1 MPSGIPEGLHDTC
14 TPPPYTQEVNG
25 EIQTIY
31 SISFFF
37 VFVIIPRDGCLQ
49 QNIDFDAISISVSIK
64 LPPGPHLQYIPF
76 VRQVVF
82 SHLIKL
88 VIPYMILGYRGREE
102 EREGGGEGE
111 GRRRGGGEGGGGEE
125 EGEEEGR
132 RRGRRRGRR
141 MGGEGGRGGR
151 EKGEEGERSSSS
163 VALEFLNHHVH
174 VPLTH
179 PPMLCTLWTG

>member
-31 SISFFF
+31 SILFF

-49 QNIDFDAISISVSIK
+49 QNIDFDAISIKCVNQTTTW
-64 LPPGPHLQYIPF
+64 PHLQYIPF

-88 VIPYMILGYRGREE
+88 VIPYMIL
-102 EREGGGEGE
+102 ERRVTGGGEGRRE
-111 GRRRGGGEGGGGEE
+111 GRGGGGEE
-125 EGEEEGR
+125 EREEEGR
-132 RRGRRRGRR
+132 RRGRRRGGGGGG
-141 MGGEGGRGGR
+141 GGE
-151 EKGEEGERSSSS
+151 EEEEEEGR
-163 VALEFLNHHVH
+163 
-174 VPLTH
+174 
-179 PPMLCTLWTG
+179 